1 MDVKQIKEILE
12 RDLSDLTPCESAYA
26 LAQKISIYRQFGLKR
41 EKEKSEPDERKA
53 WRMTRDVSFLTSQEE
68 KEMYAGALLAAIRW
82 GHKIDRINKASQKS
96 VIEQAGGQ
104 KPEKKTETQEE
115 RRERIRKNFERS
127 VKLQDFYRRYS

>member
-53 WRMTRDVSFLTSQEE
+53 WRMTRNVSFLTTKEE
-68 KEMYAGALLAAIRW
+68 KGMYAGALLAAIRW

-104 KPEKKTETQEE
+104 KPEKKAETQEE

-127 VKLQDFYRRYS
+127 VKLQDFYRRYN

>member
-104 KPEKKTETQEE
+104 KPDKKAETQEE
-115 RRERIRKNFERS
+115 RRERIHKNFERS
-127 VKLQDFYRRYS
+127 VKLQDFYRRYN